1 MLSWMSSTV
10 VQKTFH
16 KFCKHFATE
25 MYDDHIY
32 LPSDGNGELDKVMG
46 EYEKLGFP
54 GAMGSTDVTHIA
66 WSRCPYNQA
75 RSYTGKEGKPTVG
88 YQVTVDHTGRV
99 LAVTEGFTGSTNDKT
114 IICWDAAVDQI
125 RRDKQYTEKKFD
137 VYKADGTT
145 QTLEGCYL
153 IVDNGYHKWRTL
165 IEPTKYPITEEDIR
179 FSGRLESVRKDVE
192 CFFGILKARFRILK
206 LAMTY
211 QKQERLDYVFFT
223 CCILHNMLHTYD
235 GMDNLEEN
243 VNWVGS
249 AELRNTWEH
258 NVDSSSVGTKD
269 VNDKPEIE
277 TEHTVL
283 KSQLI
288 TNYVYRL
295 LRKKNICWLS
305 RETPESVGE

>member
-1 MLSWMSSTV
+1 P
-10 VQKTFH
+10 
-16 KFCKHFATE
+16 FATGAN
-25 MYDDHIY
+25 IAGPG
-32 LPSDGNGELDKVMG
+32 LPYHTGQGKLFRMHLHAFMDEQHRSAEDFPQIMQALRDGDVRRPHLPSSDGNGELDKVVG

-54 GAMGSTDVTHIA
+54 CAMGSTDVTHIA

-75 RSYTGKEGKPTVG
+75 RSYTGKEGKPTVW
-88 YQVTVDHTGRV
+88 YQVTVNHTGRV

-125 RRDKQYTEKKFD
+125 RRDKQDTEKKFD

-243 VNWVGS
+243 VNW
-249 AELRNTWEH
+249 
-258 NVDSSSVGTKD
+258 
-269 VNDKPEIE
+269 
-277 TEHTVL
+277 
-283 KSQLI
+283 
-288 TNYVYRL
+288 
-295 LRKKNICWLS
+295 
-305 RETPESVGE
+305 